1 MGSTVSIALG
11 LLMTGVVFLLLPD
24 SDSRLADESR
34 PLMAS
39 CLLAVVLAAAASS
52 RFYSELRERR
62 WRYLAHAGLF
72 AMLAIAVW
80 TYWPRN

>member
-1 MGSTVSIALG
+1 
-11 LLMTGVVFLLLPD
+11 VVFLLLPG
-24 SDSRLADESR
+24 SDSRLVDESR

-39 CLLAVVLAAAASS
+39 CLLSVVLAAAASAS
-52 RFYSELRERR
+52 FYTELKQRP